1 MPWKGESVM
10 PIAVGI
16 DVAKQTHW
24 VEIKVAGTGQ
34 VLASR
39 AVDNTP
45 PAIAGLIDQI
55 CGVAAEHGPAT
66 VGIDILGGIA
76 ALAEAMLLDA
86 GLTVVHVP
94 GLAVNRARRGTTG
107 GEHKS
112 DPKDAR
118 VIADQVRMRDDLR
131 VERMREDDVELRLL
145 VGRRSE
151 IVTDQTRRAARL
163 RDLLASIFPGL
174 ERIVDVT
181 TKTGLWLLTR
191 YVTPAEVRT
200 AGRRRLITHLGKAG
214 RVKDT
219 TIHASTDAALAVAHA
234 QTIAVPG
241 EAVAADLIR
250 GLAEEALAGRDHLAT
265 IDKRIAAVLA
275 RHPDAALIRSLP
287 GMGATLTAEFL
298 AIAGRID
305 RFPTGNQL
313 AAAGGLAPVLKQ
325 SGKVPTC
332 SGPPPGTRPSNA
344 SSTNPRSSPSAA
356 IRPARPTTR
365 ANEPKAKPTTKPS
378 SPSPAAESTSN
389 TPSSATEPHTKPTT
403 PPPLDT
409 RIRALTATTTT
420 RRGAGWARQ
429 TPRGTCGRGH

>member
-55 CGVAAEHGPAT
+55 RGVAAEHGPAT

-131 VERMREDDVELRLL
+131 RVERMREDDVELRLL

-174 ERIVDVT
+174 ERNVDVT

-191 YVTPAEVRT
+191 YVTPAEIRT
-200 AGRRRLITHLGKAG
+200 AGRRLITHLGKVG

-219 TIHASTDAALAVAHA
+219 TIHAITDAALAVAHA

-313 AAAGGLAPVLKQ
+313 AAAAGLAPVLKQ
-325 SGKVPTC
+325 SGKV
-332 SGPPPGTRPSNA
+332 RYLQ
-344 SSTNPRSSPSAA
+344 
-356 IRPARPTTR
+356 RPTAGDKTLKRVFYQSAFIAIGCDQTSKTYYTR
-365 ANEPKAKPTTKPS
+365 KRAEGKTHHQAVLALARRRVNVQHAILRNRTPYQADHT
-378 SPSPAAESTSN
+378 AA
-389 TPSSATEPHTKPTT
+389 A
-403 PPPLDT
+403 
-409 RIRALTATTTT
+409 
-420 RRGAGWARQ
+420 
-429 TPRGTCGRGH
+429 